1 MAYTGA
7 SPIITGT
14 TSTNDLSR
22 DIYMETLEAFN
33 RTNIGLGLVY
43 KQTITNGNAG
53 QFIIGGKSTGGEAD
67 EYTRGTQVGVTDGT
81 QDERTITLDRPQYIA
96 RRVDQFEEKVAHY
109 DIRSMYTNQMGE
121 ALAYNVDKAIFTALE
136 AAAVGTGLAGNP
148 SGVTVTNAVIASAT
162 TPSDIGDA
170 LAESIFEAAAALRI
184 NDVNGEAYVVV
195 SPTNY
200 SYLVQS
206 GQAVNADFTN
216 GNGGFDTGIVR
227 QVGGVTVL
235 QSNNLPTTVALEG
248 LVFTREA
255 VGVLE
260 LIGMRTNQET
270 QIDFLDSTLMTAYYS
285 NGIGV
290 LRPEASV
297 KIVSA

>member
-1 MAYTGA
+1 MAYTGS

-53 QFIIGGKSTGGEAD
+53 QFIIGGKSTGGEAN
-67 EYTRGTQVGVTDGT
+67 EYDRGTQVGVTDGT

-121 ALAYNVDKAIFTALE
+121 ALAYNVDKAIFTKLE

-216 GNGGFDTGIVR
+216 GNGGFDSGIVR